1 MAKKQTNFE
10 TAENA
15 LLKVMENTVQASARE
30 KVFKSV
36 KNVLTYYMYCL
47 EPRYTKE
54 EQDQNFLSLK
64 KAFNDFFTTVEES
77 TGYVF
82 KSELLTGLIAALFK
96 YQKLLA
102 DEKKAEDKAT
112 QKRREAMKQYILGY
126 GHRLFDLPPEMMAIV
141 IQICKEEHLPIPVPP
156 SESKR
161 LRNEKNKNR

>member
-1 MAKKQTNFE
+1 MRRKKSNTE
-10 TAENA
+10 KAENV
-15 LLKVMENTVQASARE
+15 LLKTMENTVQASARG

-102 DEKKAEDKAT
+102 DVKREEDKKARKYEKKTRTE
-112 QKRREAMKQYILGY
+112 
-126 GHRLFDLPPEMMAIV
+126 
-141 IQICKEEHLPIPVPP
+141 
-156 SESKR
+156 
-161 LRNEKNKNR
+161 